1 MSSQVVLMQKRGA
14 DWYYLMNREHFI
26 VPAIKGTLLE
36 QFVNAVTYIRDEH
49 DFYDQHIIVCS
60 SMLVKDIVPSLSL
73 AFPLVTFVPVIDS
86 GVLNV
91 FQKVMTSAFEDRQRN
106 PSRAGSTLYV
116 CSDASYGAAAGLA
129 GWAWVA
135 NVAGV
140 ADYNFG
146 VSEQSSIVHAEL
158 EGILHAI
165 VDNGKQK
172 FSTIHVY
179 CDSQRSVEW
188 AEAIINGKRL
198 REHLF
203 KTMNKRIQVLA
214 MNAREVAQNKRVRL
228 EWVRGHKSQ
237 RLNVGADFLSR
248 EARIAA
254 SRHGRLKADSAHVHA
269 VLDIIT
275 R

>member
-1 MSSQVVLMQKRGA
+1 MSSQVILMQKRGHE
-14 DWYYLMNREHFI
+14 WHYLVNREYHV
-26 VPAIKGTLLE
+26 VPSVKGTLLE
-36 QFVNAVTYIRDEH
+36 QFVNAVTYLRDTH

-60 SMLVKDIVPSLSL
+60 GMLVKQIVTPLTL
-73 AFPLVTFVPVIDS
+73 AFPLVTFVPINDS
-86 GVLNV
+86 GVQNV
-91 FQKVMTSAFEDRQRN
+91 FHNVLDAASANRQRN

-116 CSDASYGAAAGLA
+116 CSDASSEPSVGLA

-146 VSEQSSIVHAEL
+146 VTEQSSIVHAEL
-158 EGILHAI
+158 EGILRAI
-165 VDNGKQK
+165 VDNGKRK
-172 FSTIHVY
+172 FTTIHVY

-188 AEAIINGKRL
+188 AEAILGSKNL
-198 REHLF
+198 RDYFF
-203 KTMNKRIQVLA
+203 KTMNKRLIALA
-214 MNAREVAQNKRVRL
+214 LAAREVAQHKRVRL

-237 RLNVGADFLSR
+237 RLNVGADYLSR

-254 SRHGRLKADSAHVHA
+254 SRRERLDSDSAKVHA
-269 VLDIIT
+269 VLNIIA